1 MFEIVTLNLT
11 FPHLPFLNTP
21 SFEGLPPH
29 LFSVTALMIQD
40 HAIKRGNERLLQ
52 GKPRILKDSDASQ
65 VIKQRP
71 ISHLKWAWII
81 QGIILWLKTNVPPK
95 PPYVFW
101 TYCKIKS
108 NLSLSKRL
116 QSSDSCLDSFVDTLL
131 LNQNPSWNGQN
142 YHFWYHHPKIYHKF
156 RAHPWVHGGSYKV
169 NGTWSHHNT
178 LSESMIPQKK
188 PNL

>member
-71 ISHLKWAWII
+71 ISHLKWGMNYPGYHSLIKKQMFLQNHHMFFEHTVKLNRI
-81 QGIILWLKTNVPPK
+81 SLQKT
-95 PPYVFW
+95 
-101 TYCKIKS
+101 
-108 NLSLSKRL
+108 
-116 QSSDSCLDSFVDTLL
+116 
-131 LNQNPSWNGQN
+131 
-142 YHFWYHHPKIYHKF
+142 
-156 RAHPWVHGGSYKV
+156 
-169 NGTWSHHNT
+169 
-178 LSESMIPQKK
+178 
-188 PNL
+188 PNLQILV